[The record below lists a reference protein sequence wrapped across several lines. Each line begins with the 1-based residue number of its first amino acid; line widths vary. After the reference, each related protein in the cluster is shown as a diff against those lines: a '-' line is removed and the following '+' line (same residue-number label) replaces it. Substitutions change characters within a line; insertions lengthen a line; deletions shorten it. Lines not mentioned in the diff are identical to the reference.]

1 MSDGAG
7 RSDASKERG
16 AEDAVP
22 VGALLREARER
33 MGLELGALAASLHL
47 DKHVVLAL
55 EEGRHDELPAQT
67 YVRGYVRAYARLVGA
82 DADQMA
88 ALVDAA
94 AVERPSRAVV
104 LPPPE
109 RPSLATRAQRH
120 LGWLFGGIVAVVV
133 VAAAVVLWTVAPSFD
148 LDLELPWPDF
158 LRGETDPA
166 SLPPAQP
173 VPTPTTVAEPARQE
187 TPAPS
192 GIPAPADIAS
202 PAIGDV
208 ESAAA
213 AVAPAPPTLD
223 TLVFRFEEDSWVEV
237 RDVAGGLIHG
247 DLGVAGDAVTVQGKA
262 PFDILIGYARGV
274 QLEFNNDAVALAAH
288 TRENVARL
296 VVGQ

>member
-1 MSDGAG
+1 MSDEAG
-7 RSDASKERG
+7 RSNAAEEHG
-16 AEDAVP
+16 AEGTAK

-33 MGLELGALAASLHL
+33 MGLELGVLAASLHL

-55 EEGRHDELPAQT
+55 EEGRQDELPAQP

-82 DADQMA
+82 DADEMVAMA
-88 ALVDAA
+88 DAA
-94 AVERPSRAVV
+94 AVERPSRGVV

-148 LDLELPWPDF
+148 LDLGLPWPDVF
-158 LRGETDPA
+158 DGEA
-166 SLPPAQP
+166 EP
-173 VPTPTTVAEPARQE
+173 VPRPATPVEPDREATQAPPRSVSTPTVL
-187 TPAPS
+187 
-192 GIPAPADIAS
+192 AS
-202 PAIGDV
+202 PAVGDEEAV
-208 ESAAA
+208 AA
-213 AVAPAPPTLD
+213 AVAPAPEPED

-237 RDVAGGLIHG
+237 RDVDGGLIHG
-247 DLGVAGDAVTVQGKA
+247 ELGVAGDTVMVRGKA
-262 PFDILIGYARGV
+262 PFDILIGYAPGV
-274 QLEFNNDAVALAAH
+274 RLEFNADAVALAAH